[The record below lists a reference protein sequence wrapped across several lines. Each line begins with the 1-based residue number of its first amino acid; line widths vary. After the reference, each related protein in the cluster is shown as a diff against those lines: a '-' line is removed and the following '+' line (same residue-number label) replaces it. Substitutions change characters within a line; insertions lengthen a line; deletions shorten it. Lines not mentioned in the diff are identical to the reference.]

1 MTNTNTI
8 SIIRGLLIYGLCL
21 PFAVY
26 LGYLL
31 AQPFSRGSLTFLITA
46 MALPLVPLVLRWH
59 HVFLILSWNLSMV
72 LFFLPGAPYLWI
84 IMSGIS
90 LGLTILQ
97 YVLKRNVKFINVPS
111 ITWSLVFLMFVI
123 LMTAK
128 LTGGI
133 GIRAF
138 GSDNAIGGKRYILL
152 LGAIIGYF
160 ALTSYRIPPQKAG
173 LYVSLFFLG
182 GLTSLVGSF
191 GPWIPNELRIVFAL
205 FPVESL
211 ATRAEAEAQLFS
223 RLAGVALAG
232 MSVLYLIFARHGM
245 AGLFQLSE
253 RWRFLP
259 FQFKGGF
266 GINQPW
272 RLLLLPAIFWVVMM
286 GGFRS
291 HLITLAILF
300 ICLFYLEGLH
310 KTRLLP
316 VVFLTG
322 IMLAVV
328 SLPFVDKMPLTIQR
342 SISFLPVNVSPLVR
356 QSAESTTEWRLNI
369 WREVIPTIPQYLLI
383 GKGYS
388 MDAKEMEA
396 VDDLNK
402 FRNGVGDESA
412 KLAGDYHNGP
422 LSVIIPLG
430 IFGVIGFLWFLIA
443 GFRVLLNNYR
453 YGDAA
458 LRKINTFL
466 LAYFCTRV
474 IIFLAIFGS
483 ISSELTLF
491 VGIVGMG
498 LAVNGVVRRPV
509 PAVTKPNPAY
519 LPFRLPKAARS

>member
-8 SIIRGLLIYGLCL
+8 SIIRTLLIYGLCL

-31 AQPFSRGSLTFLITA
+31 AQPLSRGNLTFMIVA
-46 MALPLVPLVLRWH
+46 MALPLVPILLRWH
-59 HVFLILSWNLSMV
+59 HAFLILSWNLSMV
-72 LFFLPGAPYLWI
+72 LFFVSGAPYLWMV
-84 IMSGIS
+84 MSGIS

-111 ITWSLVFLMFVI
+111 ITWSLVFLTFVI
-123 LMTAK
+123 LMTAQ

-133 GIRAF
+133 GIRAL
-138 GSDNAIGGKRYILL
+138 GSEGAIGGKRYIFLL
-152 LGAIIGYF
+152 AAIIGYF

-182 GLTSLVGSF
+182 GLTALVGSF
-191 GPWIPNELRIVFAL
+191 GPWIPNELRIIFAF

-211 ATRAEAEAQLFS
+211 ATRAEAEAQAFS
-223 RLAGVALAG
+223 RLGGVALAG
-232 MSVLYLIFARHGM
+232 MSVLFLIFARHGM
-245 AGLFQLSE
+245 AGLFHLSK

-272 RLLLLPAIFWVVMM
+272 RLLLLPAIFWAVMM
-286 GGFRS
+286 GGYRL
-291 HLITLAILF
+291 HLLTLGLLF
-300 ICLFYLEGLH
+300 VLLFYLEGLH

-316 VVFLTG
+316 VVILAG
-322 IMLAVV
+322 IMMAAV

-342 SISFLPVNVSPLVR
+342 SLSFLPVNVSPLVR
-356 QSAESTTEWRLNI
+356 QSADSTTEWRLQI

-388 MDAKEMEA
+388 MDAKEMES
-396 VDDLNK
+396 VDDMNN
-402 FRNGVGDESA
+402 FRRGVGDESA

-443 GFRVLLNNYR
+443 SFRVLLNNYR
-453 YGDAA
+453 YGEAS
-458 LRKINTFL
+458 LRLINTFL

-474 IIFLAIFGS
+474 IIFFAIFGS
-483 ISSELTLF
+483 IYSEMTMF

-519 LPFRLPKAARS
+519 LPFRLPKAARP